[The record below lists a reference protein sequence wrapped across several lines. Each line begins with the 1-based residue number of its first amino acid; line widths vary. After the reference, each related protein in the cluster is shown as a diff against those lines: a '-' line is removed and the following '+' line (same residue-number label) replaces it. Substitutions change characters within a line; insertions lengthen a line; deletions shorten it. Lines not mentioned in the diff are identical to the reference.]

1 VFSTQRPLNADE
13 MFNVTAVTV
22 AGSAS
27 FCGKS
32 RNVGLQRWLQS
43 LGVAAGRPEEKGRE
57 RERGKG
63 RENQERVRGL
73 FPIFPCRF
81 QQLQYLESTGAKP
94 QQAVTICPRF
104 IVTQEP
110 FATKPW

>member
-1 VFSTQRPLNADE
+1 
-13 MFNVTAVTV
+13 MFNVSVVTLTV
-22 AGSAS
+22 SAS

-57 RERGKG
+57 RERER
-63 RENQERVRGL
+63 REKQQERVRGL
-73 FPIFPCRF
+73 FSIFPCPF
-81 QQLQYLESTGAKP
+81 QLLQYLERSGAKP

>member
-1 VFSTQRPLNADE
+1 
-13 MFNVTAVTV
+13 MFNVSVVTMS
-22 AGSAS
+22 GSAS
-27 FCGKS
+27 FCGKN

-43 LGVAAGRPEEKGRE
+43 LGVEVGGPEVKGID

-73 FPIFPCRF
+73 FSIFPCPF
-81 QQLQYLESTGAKP
+81 QQLQYLERTGAKP

>member
-1 VFSTQRPLNADE
+1 

-57 RERGKG
+57 RERER
-63 RENQERVRGL
+63 REKQERVLRSL
-73 FPIFPCRF
+73 FSVFPDHF
-81 QQLQYLESTGAKP
+81 QQLRYLEKTVAKP
-94 QQAVTICPRF
+94 QQSVTICPRF
-104 IVTQEP
+104 IVTQEV
-110 FATKPW
+110 FAIKPW

>member
-1 VFSTQRPLNADE
+1 MAAISGG
-13 MFNVTAVTV
+13 
-22 AGSAS
+22 GS
-27 FCGKS
+27 
-32 RNVGLQRWLQS
+32 RW
-43 LGVAAGRPEEKGRE
+43 ARRETKRKRE
-57 RERGKG
+57 REGKR

-73 FPIFPCRF
+73 FSIFPCPF

-104 IVTQEP
+104 IVTQEL

>member
-1 VFSTQRPLNADE
+1 MFSTQRPLNADE

-57 RERGKG
+57 RERGGKRKAG
-63 RENQERVRGL
+63 EGL
-73 FPIFPCRF
+73 RSLPHFPLSFP
-81 QQLQYLESTGAKP
+81 TA
-94 QQAVTICPRF
+94 AVS
-104 IVTQEP
+104 
-110 FATKPW
+110 